1 MGFYPWTHSRSILL
15 HYSYQRSTEQTREVQ
30 TNLVQP
36 AQGQSL
42 LLQSVEEKD
51 QQDLKTALVLQ
62 QAKVS
67 EWA

>member
-1 MGFYPWTHSRSILL
+1 VYKQRRFLVSH
-15 HYSYQRSTEQTREVQ
+15 QRSTEQTREVQ